1 MMEQQVMQ
9 LVKELVRVTEVLSLG
24 VVKNA
29 NNLFLFSSLKK
40 PIKKKSCDLDR
51 KTS

>member
-9 LVKELVRVTEVLSLG
+9 LVKELVQVTEVLSLG
-24 VVKNA
+24 VVKNVSK
-29 NNLFLFSSLKK
+29 LFLFTSLKK
-40 PIKKKSCDLDR
+40 PIKKKSCDHDR